1 MNSSLPDSRELC
13 RALDLAFPLIGLY
26 DAPDPQAFE
35 PLVRPTGGQCLFAA
49 FGAWLQGKTLLMTA
63 DRYGCGG
70 CGRWLFGAQTRSRD
84 EFIRFLVEDEGLKA
98 SRELMERWIEAS
110 RPYKR
115 EHDSIL
121 IGPLRPEQ
129 GDFLKTVIIPV
140 NPDQLSALVYGTQYH
155 SAPED
160 PPSMIAPFGSGCMQL
175 IPFADLGIP
184 QAALGATDLAMRK
197 FLPPDLLL
205 VSVTP
210 PMFRRLCALDRDSFL
225 GKPFLRTL
233 KAARGGSLRRS
244 GAGE

>member
-1 MNSSLPDSRELC
+1 MTPSCPDSRELR

-26 DAPDPQAFE
+26 DAPDPSAFE
-35 PLVRPTGGQCLFAA
+35 PLVRPAGGQCLFAA
-49 FGAWLQGKTLLMTA
+49 FDAWLRGKTLLLTA
-63 DRYGCGG
+63 DRFGCGG

-84 EFIRFLVEDEGLKA
+84 EFIRFLVEKEGLKA
-98 SRELMERWIEAS
+98 SRELMERWIES
-110 RPYKR
+110 SLPYRR

-160 PPSMIAPFGSGCMQL
+160 PPPMIAPFGSGCMQL
-175 IPFADLGIP
+175 IPFADPGIP
-184 QAALGATDLAMRK
+184 QAALGSTDLAMRK
-197 FLPPDLLL
+197 YLPPDLLL
-205 VSVTP
+205 VSATV

-225 GKPFLRTL
+225 GKPFLRRL
-233 KAARGGSLRRS
+233 KAARGGSLQGS
-244 GAGE
+244 GTGD